1 MSFGTKIF
9 ISGITEQQL
18 VMRTEELRGGG
29 LSPLLTHCCS
39 APQLTA
45 LLQLLSSLVRSRK
58 DRKEISVE

>member
-29 LSPLLTHCCS
+29 LSPSLTHCS

-45 LLQLLSSLVRSRK
+45 LLQLLSSLVQSRK